1 MMKNL
6 LNTTL
11 SFISCTKSMIT
22 WFHSAHHVT
31 KGSSFS
37 GDHVNLFGE
46 IYNEI
51 IDDFDALVEKAI
63 VLCDS
68 EEVACPI
75 TQTQISS
82 NILKSVSSPVGLHED
97 QIAMIALDM
106 IRMHLKNLNSYYDY
120 LDSENSLSLGMD
132 DHLAASANTYE
143 KFEYLLG
150 QRVKKGNNNLWTR

>member
-1 MMKNL
+1 MKVDIL
-6 LNTTL
+6 DMTL
-11 SFISCTKSMIT
+11 SFVSCTKSMIT

-51 IDDFDALVEKAI
+51 IEDFDALVEKAI

-75 TQTQISS
+75 MQTQLSAKLLS
-82 NILKSVSSPVGLHED
+82 ELETPVGLHED
-97 QIAMIALDM
+97 QIAMVALDM
-106 IRMHLKNLNSYYDY
+106 IRMHLNNLNGYYDF
-120 LDSENSLSLGMD
+120 LSSVNALSLGMD
-132 DHLAASANTYE
+132 DHLASAANTYE

-150 QRVKKGNNNLWTR
+150 QRVKRGTLWTK

>member
-11 SFISCTKSMIT
+11 SIISCTKSMIT

-51 IDDFDALVEKAI
+51 IGDFDALVEKAI

-75 TQTQISS
+75 EQTRISS

-120 LDSENSLSLGMD
+120 LESENALSLGMD
-132 DHLAASANTYE
+132 DHLAAAANTYE

-150 QRVKKGNNNLWTR
+150 QRVKRGTLWTK